1 MIIVMSLT
9 IVVLLTLCLVTYKKY
24 HDATMQLFEPRGL
37 VKTAA
42 VQIICGDC
50 SGENET
56 PVRTFLSDHGNC
68 LKCGGYSY
76 VLAST
81 LATNSLVHQVA
92 RRLSEDETKSPV
104 GGSVIS
110 LEEHLA
116 NRAGRMTQLA
126 S

>member
-1 MIIVMSLT
+1 MLIVMSLT
-9 IVVLLTLCLVTYKKY
+9 TVVLLTVCLITYKKY
-24 HDATMQLFEPRGL
+24 RDATMQLLEPRGL

-50 SGENET
+50 SGENDT

-68 LKCGGYSY
+68 LMCGGSSY

-81 LATNSLVHQVA
+81 LATNSLVHQIA
-92 RRLSEDETKSPV
+92 RRLTENEAKSPV
-104 GGSVIS
+104 GGSVVS
-110 LEEHLA
+110 LEQHLA
-116 NRAGRMTQLA
+116 NRAGRMTKLA

>member
-1 MIIVMSLT
+1 
-9 IVVLLTLCLVTYKKY
+9 
-24 HDATMQLFEPRGL
+24 MQLLEPHGL

-50 SGENET
+50 SGENDT
-56 PVRTFLSDHGNC
+56 PLRTFLGEQGNC

-81 LATNSLVHQVA
+81 MATNAMINQVA
-92 RRLSEDETKSPV
+92 RRLSENETRIPG

-110 LEEHLA
+110 LEQHLA
-116 NRAGRMTQLA
+116 TRTERLTKLA

>member
-1 MIIVMSLT
+1 MIIVLSLT
-9 IVVLLTLCLVTYKKY
+9 TAALLFASLYMYKKY
-24 HDATMQLFEPRGL
+24 KEATMQLFEPRGL

-50 SGENET
+50 SGDSPI

-81 LATNSLVHQVA
+81 LAANSMIHQLEK
-92 RRLSEDETKSPV
+92 RLFENE
-104 GGSVIS
+104 I
-110 LEEHLA
+110 
-116 NRAGRMTQLA
+116 
-126 S
+126 